1 LKPFGIILLASERSG
16 SNLLRTLLGNHSD
29 ISAPVAPHLIK
40 IFYPIKHYY
49 SDLHSPKNNK
59 CLFNDMMEIVNHP
72 FSDWKLKLDYKNIN
86 LLSTSSVVKMM
97 DSLYMKEAERNQKS
111 FYCSKGINTFRY
123 INQIRYEVPNMR
135 FVHLVRDPRDV
146 VASWMQRSS
155 SLSSSYDAILQWKK
169 QQKMLIKLRKDHHL
183 NCISIKYEDLI
194 NDSEKTMNKLLST
207 LSLTIDEKCYKTN
220 SKNKESQ
227 KSEYWKNLSRPI
239 LAKNTNKFKEQLCE
253 EDIFMIETIAKEEMR
268 IFDYSPSS
276 SQNWK
281 LNKVSVNH
289 IVKQRNQRKEKAKKD
304 IGDTNHLLKSKQA
317 LIKSIITHRKKQYHK
332 TLNIFERLKAFMRLN
347 LQVLIKKSILQH
359 LGNFRVTFLLRN
371 LANRK

>member
-1 LKPFGIILLASERSG
+1 MRPFGIILLASERSG

-59 CLFNDMMEIVNHP
+59 YLFNDMLEIVNHP
-72 FSDWKLKLDYKNIN
+72 FSDWKLKLDYENIN
-86 LLSTSSVVKMM
+86 SLRTTSIVKMM
-97 DSLYMKEAERNQKS
+97 NYLYMKEAERNQKS

-123 INQIRYEVPNMR
+123 INQIRNEVPNMR

-169 QQKMLIKLRKDHHL
+169 QQKMLIKLRKDYHF
-183 NCISIKYEDLI
+183 NCISIRYEDLI
-194 NDSEKTMNKLLST
+194 NDSEKTMNKLLSA
-207 LSLTIDEKCYKTN
+207 LSLKIDEKCYKTN
-220 SKNKESQ
+220 LQNKESQ

-239 LAKNTNKFKEQLCE
+239 LAKNTNKFKKKLCQ
-253 EDIFMIETIAKEEMR
+253 EDILMIETIAKEEMR
-268 IFDYSPSS
+268 IFDYIPSS

-281 LNKVSVNH
+281 LNKGSINH
-289 IVKQRNQRKEKAKKD
+289 IIKQRKKRKEKEKTD
-304 IGDTNHLLKSKQA
+304 IGDADQLLKSKQA
-317 LIKSIITHRKKQYHK
+317 LIKSVITHRKKQYYK
-332 TLNIFERLKAFMRLN
+332 TLNIFARLKAMMRLN
-347 LQVLIKKSILQH
+347 LQVLITKFILQY

-371 LANRK
+371 LTNRK

>member
-1 LKPFGIILLASERSG
+1 MRPFGIILLASERSG

-59 CLFNDMMEIVNHP
+59 YLFNDMLEIVNHP
-72 FSDWKLKLDYKNIN
+72 FSDWKLKLDYENIN
-86 LLSTSSVVKMM
+86 SLRTTSIVKMM
-97 DSLYMKEAERNQKS
+97 NYLYMKEAERNQKS

-123 INQIRYEVPNMR
+123 INQIRNEVPNMR

-169 QQKMLIKLRKDHHL
+169 QQKMLIKLRKDYHF
-183 NCISIKYEDLI
+183 NCISIRYEDLI
-194 NDSEKTMNKLLST
+194 NDSEKTMNKLLSA
-207 LSLTIDEKCYKTN
+207 LSLKIDEKCYKTN
-220 SKNKESQ
+220 SQNKESQ

-239 LAKNTNKFKEQLCE
+239 LAKNTNKFKKKLCQ
-253 EDIFMIETIAKEEMR
+253 EDILMIETIAKEEMR
-268 IFDYSPSS
+268 IFDYIPSS

-281 LNKVSVNH
+281 LNKGSINH
-289 IVKQRNQRKEKAKKD
+289 IIKQRKKRKEKEKTD
-304 IGDTNHLLKSKQA
+304 IGDADQLLKSKQA
-317 LIKSIITHRKKQYHK
+317 LIKSVITHRKKQYYK
-332 TLNIFERLKAFMRLN
+332 TLNIFARLKAMMRLN
-347 LQVLIKKSILQH
+347 LQVLITKFILQY

-371 LANRK
+371 LTNRK